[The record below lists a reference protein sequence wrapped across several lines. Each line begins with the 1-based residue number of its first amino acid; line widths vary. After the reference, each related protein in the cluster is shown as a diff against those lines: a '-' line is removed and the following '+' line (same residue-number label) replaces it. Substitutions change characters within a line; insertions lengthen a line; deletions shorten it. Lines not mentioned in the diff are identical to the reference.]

1 MTGDGIEVKLNPA
14 QLAATLKAIKAFSP
28 ALATATRRRLRGV
41 GAEIVTAMQTAV
53 MGSAGGGAPK
63 RLRGKTAPH
72 SMRRG
77 IAAGTKMVIVAG
89 TTRQGISI
97 VTSSAKLP
105 PGKAAMVKAWN
116 KPTFR
121 HPVFKDRSTFV
132 QQSGRPYFGSVAMAK
147 QAQVAAAMQLVLDDA
162 IREITQ

>member
-1 MTGDGIEVKLNPA
+1 MSGDGIEIKLNPA
-14 QLAATLKAIKAFSP
+14 QLAATLKAVKAFSP
-28 ALATATRRRLRGV
+28 ALATATRKRLRGV
-41 GAEIVTAMQTAV
+41 GAEIVSAMQVAV
-53 MGSAGGGAPK
+53 MGATGAGPK
-63 RLRGKTAPH
+63 RLRGKQAPH

-105 PGKAAMVKAWN
+105 PGKFAMVKAWN

-121 HPVFKDRSTFV
+121 HPVFGDRSTFV
-132 QQSGRPYFGSVAMAK
+132 QQPGRPYFGSVAMAK
-147 QAQVAAAMQLVLDDA
+147 KSKVAAAMQQVLDDA